1 MLTFSE
7 LIDGT
12 RKNNAKINQRWESS
26 SSVFGTNMCTARM
39 QDSQGRTGHRFKHA
53 PVV

>member
-12 RKNNAKINQRWESS
+12 QKNNAKINQRWEQQLGVQHKYVHS
-26 SSVFGTNMCTARM
+26 TK